1 MKAGG
6 TEYSKAQIQ
15 KGNYTPVRGDIIIF
29 KSNGDSHVG
38 IVDKAENGK
47 IYYIDGNNTTYGNG
61 NNACVHYSNRA
72 YSYAGFTCVV
82 KPKYKNNLAPSG
94 NNPFGQ
100 IEGIESTYE
109 GVKISGWAVDM
120 DAPNDPVEVH
130 IYVGGAADS
139 GQAKNVFKLTANLPR
154 GDVSQQYPGAG
165 ENHGYYGVLDIE
177 GPEVLYVYFYN
188 IGSGENTLIGTPTV
202 QGKNHSPLG
211 HIDGIE
217 STYEGV
223 KISGW
228 AFDIDIPN
236 DPIEVHIYVGG
247 AADSGQAKN
256 VFKLTA
262 DGSRADVPK
271 KYLGVGENH
280 GFEGLLDIT
289 ETETLY
295 VYLYNVGLGE
305 NILIGTP
312 TVMGKSHNPVGSID
326 NISSTC
332 EGVKISGWA
341 IDGDAL
347 TESVDIHIYV
357 GGAADSG
364 QAKNVYQIKA
374 DIFRQDLEDKFVIA
388 GGKHGYSAILDIP
401 GTEDIYIYLINKG
414 SGANTLL
421 GISTVS
427 SKEHTLAS
435 IPINQK
441 DATCIEEGYSGDK
454 YCEVCKKIVEKGKT
468 IPKMDH
474 QWDSGE
480 ITKAATCTELGTK
493 TYTCTNCNT
502 TRTEKISATGNH
514 QNTELRDAK
523 TATCIQEGYTG
534 DTYCKD
540 CGTKLSS
547 GKTIAKTD
555 HIWDSGKIT
564 KTATCKESGTKTYTC
579 TSCNTTKT
587 EEIPATG
594 NHQNTEFR
602 NVKEATCAQEGY
614 TGDTYC
620 KDCGEKLSSGETIAK
635 TDHIWDSGRI
645 TKPAT
650 DTESGIKTYTCINCN
665 TTRTEEI
672 PATGEHPNT
681 EIRGAKSA
689 TCLEEGY
696 TGDTY
701 CKDCGIK
708 LSSGTVIPKTGHIWD
723 EGTVTKAATCTEK
736 GIRTYTCSVCEATKI
751 EEIPSTGH
759 GTKITKFVKEA
770 TYTQEGYSGDIYCQ
784 DCGELLEE
792 GRVLAKLEQPDRK
805 AMPGEMID
813 DKVTNG
819 VYRVLADGCSVEFVK
834 QIVQKKVVK
843 IPDTVSINATIY
855 TVTGISAN
863 AFKNN
868 QLLRTA
874 VIGRNVRRIGKQA
887 FYNCKNLR
895 TITIRT
901 SMLTKKNVGA
911 KAFKGTYKK
920 VKVKVPAKQFK
931 TYKKFLKSKG
941 MGAKA
946 IYKK

>member
-468 IPKMDH
+468 ISKMDH

-594 NHQNTEFR
+594 NHQNTELR

-736 GIRTYTCSVCEATKI
+736 GIRTYTCSVCESTKI